1 MSGVEVIHQVLSKS
15 VYDSLAYSEGLSVDA
30 IISEMFNTIMKF
42 ERDQFLEMSR
52 SLGLDNKGN
61 GYYERFARAVEKY
74 FTLHVPRDRDGVFKP
89 FMLEVIKKQ
98 DQQLLDLASILYRKG
113 LTCHEI
119 QEVLQDIFG
128 KKLSE
133 ARISQLSGD
142 LNEMRNAWLNRQLS
156 PYYHCIFIDA
166 TYIPVRRDT
175 VSKEAYYVVLG
186 VNDEMKREVLGIYNI
201 PSESSSGWKDVFGHL
216 KSRGLN
222 LSGLFVCDELSGIQD
237 AILDEF
243 PKSRVQFCTVHKKR
257 NVLSKVRPK
266 DKKIIAEEMK
276 QIFPGMYDNT
286 NKQEALQY
294 LQNFVDKWSKIY
306 PAVKKSLINKNTDN
320 YFTYLD
326 YPNSIRGC
334 IYTTNWL
341 ERLNRD
347 IKRTTKIRNAFP
359 NPESALYLTTDVCM
373 HVTDTTYKY
382 AVPQFL
388 RAKQE
393 LDEIKNLMLGRT
405 QFC

>member
-1 MSGVEVIHQVLSKS
+1 MELINKKLSKS
-15 VYDSLAYSEGLSVDA
+15 IYDSLAYSDGLSVDS

-42 ERDQFLEMSR
+42 ERDQFLEISR

-89 FMLEVIKKQ
+89 FMLEVVKKQ

-119 QEVLQDIFG
+119 QEVLHDIFG

-133 ARISQLSGD
+133 SRISQLSTE
-142 LNEMRNAWLNRQLS
+142 LNDMRDAWLNRQLS
-156 PYYHCIFIDA
+156 EYYHCILIDA
-166 TYIPVRRDT
+166 TYIPVRRDS

-186 VNDEMKREVLGIYNI
+186 VNEHMKREVIGIYNI
-201 PSESSSGWKDVFGHL
+201 PSESSNGWKEVFTHL
-216 KSRGLN
+216 KGRGFRK
-222 LSGLFVCDELSGIQD
+222 SGLFICDELTGIQD
-237 AILDEF
+237 AILEEF
-243 PKSRVQFCTVHKKR
+243 RNTRIQFCTVHKKR
-257 NVLSKVRPK
+257 NVLLKVRAK
-266 DKKIIAEEMK
+266 DKKIIAEELK
-276 QIFPGMYDNT
+276 DIFPTMYNDLSKEAA
-286 NKQEALQY
+286 KQNLNE
-294 LQNFVDKWSKIY
+294 FVDKWSKIY
-306 PAVKKSLINKNTDN
+306 PSIKSSLINDNTEN

-326 YPNSIRGC
+326 YPLAVRGC

-347 IKRTTKIRNAFP
+347 IKRTTKVRNSFP
-359 NPESALYLTTDVCM
+359 NPESALYLVTDVCM
-373 HVTDTTYKY
+373 HVTENTYRY

-388 RAKQE
+388 RVRSE
-393 LDEIKNLMLGRT
+393 LDEIKNKILGVSDT
-405 QFC
+405 I